1 MKSVFTNHTRALF
14 LSMTTAA
21 LLASPLQ
28 ADCTYE
34 LFNISSIKGTTVGE
48 FVDQLSDECGMSV
61 IVGDAEAENILKK
74 PMNKTFLKNLT
85 VNEVL
90 DLIIK
95 ENDLQYTLQNNVLK
109 ISYLQTKTYQ
119 IDYITTERKGTGSTN
134 IRLSSN
140 TGMPTTG
147 AAGAGG
153 MTGAAGMSGMTGMTG
168 TTGTTGTTGSAM
180 GGAGNRSLSESGTNI
195 TTLDEVRFW
204 ENLEKEVR
212 SILSR
217 PEDQYRGKPLLDV
230 TAKDVVEADEKHNI
244 FINKSAGLVTVTG
257 TGKQLKRLDAYIDDL
272 QKKMQ
277 TQVLIDVKMYSV
289 VFNDGSTTG
298 IDWSQIYK
306 LQNFKVGYDDIAR
319 KNVTGNLFSTAYE
332 GDKAKDLLPSTE
344 KWDQTLNNGQGGYL
358 TEKTSQ
364 ELAGVRMP
372 VTATSRLFS
381 LSNSISINNLLMFLK
396 TQGDVYSISNPKIM
410 TLNNQPALI
419 TAGTELFYKTI
430 YTSTLAGGTTGTQS
444 QTEVVSSVFSG
455 VLLDI
460 TPEISSDGTITLR
473 INPSVSETASTIS
486 TDNTTR
492 TMPPDLSRRQ
502 ISSVVTIK
510 DGNRVV
516 LGGLINR
523 KSSNNTTK
531 VPLLGDIPVLGYL
544 FKQEGVTEKVEE
556 LVIIIEPHIVK
567 KEGNNVTLSDLGYS
581 RISPAIEKDTLKQTN
596 ASQKDQKHVD
606 AIKEESK

>member
-1 MKSVFTNHTRALF
+1 MKRVLTHTTRAF
-14 LSMTTAA
+14 LLSVTAAA
-21 LLASPLQ
+21 LLTSSAQ

-34 LFNISSIKGTTVGE
+34 LFNISSVKGTSVGE
-48 FVDQLSDECGMSV
+48 FIDQLSDECGMSV
-61 IVGDAEAENILKK
+61 IVADPEAEKILAKQ
-74 PMNKTFLKNLT
+74 MNKTFLKNLT
-85 VNEVL
+85 INEVL
-90 DLIIK
+90 DIIIK

-109 ISYLQTKTYQ
+109 VSYLQTKTYN

-140 TGMPTTG
+140 TGATG
-147 AAGAGG
+147 MAGTSGSA
-153 MTGAAGMSGMTGMTG
+153 GMTGMTG
-168 TTGTTGTTGSAM
+168 TTGTTGTTGAT
-180 GGAGNRSLSESGTNI
+180 GATGAGSGNRSSSESGTNI
-195 TTLDEVRFW
+195 TTMDEVRFW
-204 ENLEKEVR
+204 ETLEQEIKSV
-212 SILSR
+212 LNR
-217 PEDQYRGKPLLDV
+217 PEDHY
-230 TAKDVVEADEKHNI
+230 KDKKGVGTETKDSLSEEDLHNI
-244 FINKSAGLVTVTG
+244 YINKSAGLITVTG
-257 TGKQLKRLDAYIDDL
+257 TGKQIKRLDAYIDDL

-298 IDWSQIYK
+298 IDWSQIYN
-306 LQNFKVGYDDIAR
+306 LQNFKLGYDNIKR
-319 KNVTGNLFSTAYE
+319 TNVTGNTFTTAYE
-332 GDKAKDLLPSTE
+332 GDKIQDLMITGGSTDATTGEFLPSY
-344 KWDQTLNNGQGGYL
+344 G
-358 TEKTSQ
+358 
-364 ELAGVRMP
+364 LADVAGARAP
-372 VTATSRLFS
+372 VTAVSKLFS

-460 TPEISSDGTITLR
+460 TPEISKDGTITLR

-486 TDNTTR
+486 ADNAKR

-502 ISSVVTIK
+502 ISSVVTVK
-510 DGNRVV
+510 DGSRVV

-531 VPLLGDIPVLGYL
+531 IPFLGDIPLLGYM

-567 KEGNNVTLSDLGYS
+567 KEGDNVSLSDLGYS
-581 RISPAIEKDTLKQTN
+581 RIAPAITKDEEKR
-596 ASQKDQKHVD
+596 S
-606 AIKEESK
+606 KETHSAAEKPKI